1 VVTPVAPTL
10 LAALIALSGCLS
22 SDDDAGQQPDDLVG
36 REFVYTA
43 VTENGEP
50 RPLEPD
56 TKITISFRS
65 EKDRDTLS
73 WVAGCNHAGS
83 DVEITDDQLVID
95 GRRITT
101 TLIGCPR
108 PLTAQDAWLW
118 EFFDADPKWNLTEAE
133 LTLTS
138 GDTEI
143 AFAPRP

>member
-1 VVTPVAPTL
+1 MTIVAPTL
-10 LAALIALSGCLS
+10 LAALIALSGCMS
-22 SDDDAGQQPDDLVG
+22 SDDDAGQPRTISWAASSCPQPS
-36 REFVYTA
+36 RK
-43 VTENGEP
+43 TEKP

-56 TKITISFRS
+56 TRITISFGS

-73 WVAGCNHAGS
+73 WVAGCNQAGS
-83 DVEITDDQLVID
+83 DVEITDDQLVIE

-108 PLTAQDAWLW
+108 PLMAQDAWLW

-133 LTLTS
+133 LTLAS